1 MAQAARVTH
10 VGVRQVSQRPPR
22 MRSTDDPTTHH
33 SLGVEAGTPWQQ
45 ERAAL
50 MGKCVSVMAAHWR
63 VVGGGRIQR
72 PVLLQ
77 RPRVGRLCGALI
89 QLRGRGPGPCA
100 GGTARFSAARLVQ
113 LGAVTV
119 GIITQGAILWRG
131 SGKLRSCKGP
141 FCLIWAPFKILV
153 LEIEI

>member
-1 MAQAARVTH
+1 MS
-10 VGVRQVSQRPPR
+10 GYGGCVSVPR
-22 MRSTDDPTTHH
+22 MRSTDDPTTRH
-33 SLGVEAGTPWQQ
+33 SLSVEAGTPWQQ

-50 MGKCVSVMAAHWR
+50 TGKCVSVMAAHWR
-63 VVGGGRIQR
+63 VIGGGRIQR

-113 LGAVTV
+113 LSAVAV

-131 SGKLRSCKGP
+131 SGKLLSSQGPSCH
-141 FCLIWAPFKILV
+141 IWALFKILV
-153 LEIEI
+153 LGIKI